1 MDSLQQRVWQRV
13 RGQQESL
20 GPEGFLVE
28 ERLDGDALQRQG
40 LPNGSFAARADL
52 LRGICRLMGTPLP
65 QLPRRPLAAESVR
78 TLLGRMLR
86 RQRQYALLQSHP
98 EFGALY
104 EELAHSLRAACAD
117 LCRTLGGELGTR

>member
-1 MDSLQQRVWQRV
+1 MESLQQRVWQRV
-13 RGQQESL
+13 RGQQEAL

-28 ERLDGDALQRQG
+28 ERLDGDALQRLG
-40 LPNGSFAARADL
+40 LPNGSFSARADL
-52 LRGICRLMGTPLP
+52 LRGLCRLSGTALP
-65 QLPRRPLAAESVR
+65 QLPRRPLAADSAK

-104 EELAHSLRAACAD
+104 EELAASLRTACAD